1 MSVKGLE
8 HFGEGTP
15 VVLHGS
21 EPVVRPGVILTD
33 ADVPAVP
40 KNAPCPN
47 CEAPAKQ
54 RIQSNGFGSTFN
66 EICGACGFKFGQG
79 RRS

>member
-1 MSVKGLE
+1 MNGHHHSSESQRVRLTVE
-8 HFGEGTP
+8 EQEAGTG
-15 VVLHGS
+15 VV
-21 EPVVRPGVILTD
+21 LTD
-33 ADVPAVP
+33 ADAPTLP
-40 KNAPCPN
+40 KNAPCPS